1 MRRIL
6 ITDRIEKLAKNYRD
20 NIFNNRQRNFVK
32 PKEKLQ
38 ALLDDINNQKE
49 RRYNNWSIYANY
61 LQNIITHYDNLLN
74 LKPSEFDNYY
84 RNYFNV
90 RKDILIDKKWRK
102 SKNEKVSFSDTV
114 VKLMRY
120 EDVRSKEIIPY
131 LEELGI
137 HSCVYCNSQY
147 TPAVHVQKGHILG
160 GYELDHNWPKS
171 EFPFLCTSFFNLY
184 PVCSNCNRWKLDRK
198 AKFVLYTDDYNQL
211 EPFNFYLEKGSL
223 IKYML
228 YQNPD
233 VLDIVFDSK
242 DAGLLQNHKELFH
255 TDEYYKAFRDV
266 AEELVWKSKT
276 RNDVY
281 KQQLIQSFIKLF
293 PRRKSDINR
302 FLYGFYSQPRD
313 THQRPLTKLQQ
324 DIAKQLNIIK

>member
-6 ITDRIEKLAKNYRD
+6 ITQRIEKIAKDYRD
-20 NIFNNRQRNFVK
+20 NLFKNRRSNFVK
-32 PKEKLQ
+32 PKKQLQ
-38 ALLDDINNQKE
+38 DLFDDINNQQGLKYE
-49 RRYNNWSIYANY
+49 NWNTYSQY
-61 LQNIITHYDNLLN
+61 LNNIIVHYDELLD
-74 LKPSEFDNYY
+74 LKPSKFETYF

-90 RKDILIDKKWRK
+90 GKDILTDKKWIKLSGR
-102 SKNEKVSFSDTV
+102 EISFSDTV

-120 EDVRSKEIIPY
+120 EDVRNKEIIPY

-137 HSCVYCNSQY
+137 RTCVYCNSQY
-147 TPAVHVQKGHILG
+147 TPAVHVKKGHLLG
-160 GYELDHNWPKS
+160 GFELDHNWPKS

-184 PVCSNCNRWKLDRK
+184 PVCSNCNKWKSEKK

-211 EPFNFYLEKGSL
+211 EPFKFYLEKGSL

-233 VLDIVFDSK
+233 VLDIVFDST
-242 DAGLLQNHKELFH
+242 DADLLKNHKELFH
-255 TDEYYKAFRDV
+255 TDKYYKAFRDV

-281 KQQLIQSFIKLF
+281 KQQLIQSFKKLF

-302 FLYGFYSQPRD
+302 FLYGFYSCPRD
-313 THQRPLTKLQQ
+313 IHQRPLTKLQQ
-324 DIAKQLNIIK
+324 DIAKQLKI